1 MRMNKKII
9 ASLLTLGLVLGP
21 VSGAVHVSYATE
33 ASTEKI
39 NTEKALKMID
49 RIKGYDKYYDQ
60 FKEKTDY
67 RLADSKKRDELDNA
81 IKDASDYAKN
91 YEVDLDVLRNH
102 INKIELGINACVSD
116 SSENQKN
123 LKKIILGS
131 RKLLAKNESKKET
144 DEYKQLG
151 EKINNAI
158 DVLKID
164 KIGTSDYDKFLKA
177 NNELVDSF
185 KKAKGKFE
193 DNNTYFD
200 IKDEEISELDAELNK
215 EVKSVDD
222 FKKLLEDRKK
232 LIDTNDSFKITD
244 TYITAGEDKQKAYE
258 QAFEDLNGIKD
269 LAESSD
275 NYKKILEK
283 VRNLA
288 QAKYNIDGKD
298 LNLNTIKVAP
308 NVDDNN
314 KEIEKEIKNLRAYI
328 NDKANIN
335 KILFNEKFKDED
347 LKKSYNEVYTKALNI
362 VLGKEKLKDLKEY
375 QDLSAKLKKLSDDI
389 KAKKISDEPSKPIVK
404 TKLDILKDDLER
416 ALTFK
421 LNSSDYANAKK
432 EVKDKLDEAID
443 KANELIRKGSVTDEE
458 ASKAS
463 DAIKTALANFTKFA
477 DKTKAKEALQ
487 KLLKDTSGIRIDQ
500 IYGKD
505 EKESRDA
512 YVKARERANKL
523 VNDAQNS
530 SLEDMEKAYKD
541 FKEAVD
547 KLAEFLNTRL
557 KKLVDDDKNFRD
569 SDKYKEALKDS
580 NKEEAIKN
588 YTSRLEEAEKILK
601 EPVAD
606 ANNLNGIYQKLK
618 AARDEIRGEITSQ
631 VRKLID
637 AIAESQAFIISD
649 PYKKAASSSN
659 KNLQEAAGI
668 YKGLI
673 EKAES
678 FKKDDKLNTVEAE
691 DILDLI
697 NHARNFIEGKIS
709 EKKYLNNKNYYIL
722 KSIKNH
728 KNYKDINQASR
739 RRLEYAMKLYELK
752 DDDDEVF
759 RAIDEVMNDKDI
771 QAFYNKM
778 KDENNPNKT
787 RNDLLIELRTMVD
800 KDEDFRKGEK
810 YDKAPKKLKEDY
822 DKALAEAK
830 KIIGTEN
837 PTEKEVK
844 DAYDKLKLAI
854 DRIETRSIID
864 RRLVLLAEKFKKN
877 QLKIGNVD
885 ARKAIAA
892 KINALKENPYTTM
905 EEVDA
910 VEKELD
916 NLINPKV
923 VTTTTVVPKGQTPT
937 TTRPVSTITNPG
949 SIVKT
954 GINGMAKVGA
964 ILVVALGILIF
975 TRKKGDRK

>member
-33 ASTEKI
+33 ATSEKIDEKKGYDMIALIKANLEDFENTKKSDLFRLATSEKQEAIIKVMEESKAYLENSELGLVQLEACINAINKAYEDLVASANENLKNLKESII
-39 NTEKALKMID
+39 NTENLLKNHKNQKESNDYKELVDCIDASKEILKAKNLADIMGDELVDYNKKLTEYFEKFKKRVDDTKEYKASSAELTKLDEEINKEEEMPVD
-49 RIKGYDKYYDQ
+49 KKAEALVYDKDVLLKDH
-60 FKEKTDY
+60 KEFVDSLEF
-67 RLADSKKRDELDNA
+67 RLADQNRKNAYIEAYKAVENLDDKAKFDDVYKAVKSLALARYDIDDKDLGLKLVKISPSSKEIEEKTVEVLKKLRAHVIERDKL
-81 IKDASDYAKN
+81 
-91 YEVDLDVLRNH
+91 L
-102 INKIELGINACVSD
+102 
-116 SSENQKN
+116 KN
-123 LKKIILGS
+123 LKDE
-131 RKLLAKNESKKET
+131 KLKNE
-144 DEYKQLG
+144 YI
-151 EKINNAI
+151 EKTALAATYAINYNMGIKSNLKVYRDLNAKL
-158 DVLKID
+158 DA
-164 KIGTSDYDKFLKA
+164 LKA
-177 NNELVDSF
+177 
-185 KKAKGKFE
+185 K
-193 DNNTYFD
+193 
-200 IKDEEISELDAELNK
+200 
-215 EVKSVDD
+215 
-222 FKKLLEDRKK
+222 
-232 LIDTNDSFKITD
+232 
-244 TYITAGEDKQKAYE
+244 
-258 QAFEDLNGIKD
+258 
-269 LAESSD
+269 
-275 NYKKILEK
+275 
-283 VRNLA
+283 
-288 QAKYNIDGKD
+288 
-298 LNLNTIKVAP
+298 
-308 NVDDNN
+308 
-314 KEIEKEIKNLRAYI
+314 IEKEK
-328 NDKANIN
+328 
-335 KILFNEKFKDED
+335 
-347 LKKSYNEVYTKALNI
+347 
-362 VLGKEKLKDLKEY
+362 
-375 QDLSAKLKKLSDDI
+375 
-389 KAKKISDEPSKPIVK
+389 PSETPSQK
-404 TKLDILKDDLER
+404 TKLDILKDDLEK

-421 LNSSDYANAKK
+421 LKSSDYANAKK

-505 EKESRDA
+505 EKEARDA

-541 FKEAVD
+541 FKEVID

-588 YTSRLEEAEKILK
+588 YKKLIDDAQAELK
-601 EPVAD
+601 KVAPD
-606 ANNLNGIYQKLK
+606 ANILNNLYKKLIN
-618 AARDEIRGEITSQ
+618 ARDEINEKMSAQ
-631 VRKLID
+631 ARKLSD
-637 AIAESQAFIISD
+637 AIDESNVFLKSEQFKKSATGSDKYLKYAAEKYKSD
-649 PYKKAASSSN
+649 
-659 KNLQEAAGI
+659 
-668 YKGLI
+668 I
-673 EKAES
+673 EKAKKLKADGKLDSKEAKEVLES
-678 FKKDDKLNTVEAE
+678 L
-691 DILDLI
+691 
-697 NHARNFIEGKIS
+697 NHAKDFIEGKIS
-709 EKKYLNNKNYYIL
+709 KEKYLIFEYTKKL
-722 KSIKNH
+722 QEIKNH
-728 KNYKDINQASR
+728 KDYKTLNQAIR
-739 RRLEYAMKLYELK
+739 KRLEDVLK
-752 DDDDEVF
+752 KASEGGNEDDIF
-759 RAIDEVMNDKDI
+759 KALDEVMNDDAIK
-771 QAFYNKM
+771 AFIK
-778 KDENNPNKT
+778 KIEAEKNPSKT
-787 RNDLLIELRTMVD
+787 RNDLLIDLRTMVD
-800 KDEDFRKGEK
+800 KDEAFRAGEK
-810 YDKAPKKLKEDY
+810 YKNAPKELKADY
-822 DKALAEAK
+822 DRALEEAK
-830 KIIGTEN
+830 KIIEAEM

-854 DRIETRSIID
+854 DRIETRSFID

-892 KINALKENPYTTM
+892 KINALKENPYTTK

>member
-33 ASTEKI
+33 ATSEKIDEKKGYDMIALIKANLEDFENTKKSDLFRLATSEKQEAIIKVMEESKAYLENSELGLVQLEACINAINKAYEDLVASANENLKNLKESII
-39 NTEKALKMID
+39 NTENLLKNHKNQKESNDYKELVDCIDASKEILKAKNLADIMGDELVDYNKKLTEYFEKFKKRVDDTKEYKASSAELTKLDEEINKEEEMPVD
-49 RIKGYDKYYDQ
+49 KKAEALVYDKDVLLKDH
-60 FKEKTDY
+60 KEFVDSLEF
-67 RLADSKKRDELDNA
+67 RLADQNRKNAYIEAYKAVENLDDKAKFDDVYKAVKSLALARYDIDDKDLGLKLVKISPSSKEIEEKTVEVLKKLRAHVIERDKL
-81 IKDASDYAKN
+81 
-91 YEVDLDVLRNH
+91 L
-102 INKIELGINACVSD
+102 
-116 SSENQKN
+116 KN
-123 LKKIILGS
+123 LKDE
-131 RKLLAKNESKKET
+131 KLKNE
-144 DEYKQLG
+144 YI
-151 EKINNAI
+151 EKTALAATYAINYNMGIKSNLKVYRDLNAKL
-158 DVLKID
+158 DA
-164 KIGTSDYDKFLKA
+164 LKA
-177 NNELVDSF
+177 
-185 KKAKGKFE
+185 K
-193 DNNTYFD
+193 
-200 IKDEEISELDAELNK
+200 
-215 EVKSVDD
+215 
-222 FKKLLEDRKK
+222 
-232 LIDTNDSFKITD
+232 
-244 TYITAGEDKQKAYE
+244 
-258 QAFEDLNGIKD
+258 
-269 LAESSD
+269 
-275 NYKKILEK
+275 
-283 VRNLA
+283 
-288 QAKYNIDGKD
+288 
-298 LNLNTIKVAP
+298 
-308 NVDDNN
+308 
-314 KEIEKEIKNLRAYI
+314 IEKEK
-328 NDKANIN
+328 
-335 KILFNEKFKDED
+335 
-347 LKKSYNEVYTKALNI
+347 
-362 VLGKEKLKDLKEY
+362 
-375 QDLSAKLKKLSDDI
+375 
-389 KAKKISDEPSKPIVK
+389 PSETPSQK

-618 AARDEIRGEITSQ
+618 AARDEINGVIKTSWG
-631 VRKLID
+631 RKLSD
-637 AIAESQAFIISD
+637 AIVDGYAFMADATYQKAAISSNSNLKDAAKNYKILIETAEA
-649 PYKKAASSSN
+649 YKKAGKLDTEDA
-659 KNLQEAAGI
+659 
-668 YKGLI
+668 
-673 EKAES
+673 
-678 FKKDDKLNTVEAE
+678 KDL
-691 DILDLI
+691 LDAI
-697 NHARNFIEGKIS
+697 NHAKDFMEGKIS
-709 EKKYLNNKNYYIL
+709 EKKYLNNKNYHIL
-722 KSIKNH
+722 KALTKT
-728 KNYKDINQASR
+728 KGYKENINQATR
-739 RRLEYAMKLYELK
+739 DRIEKALKLYEENG
-752 DDDDEVF
+752 DEE
-759 RAIDEVMNDKDI
+759 AIYKAFGEVMNDDAVKSFI
-771 QAFYNKM
+771 QKIEAEK
-778 KDENNPNKT
+778 NPSKT
-787 RNDLLIELRTMVD
+787 RDNLLIKLRTMVD
-800 KDEDFRKGEK
+800 KDEAFRAGEK
-810 YDKAPKKLKEDY
+810 YKNAPKELKADY
-822 DKALAEAK
+822 DRALEEAK
-830 KIIGTEN
+830 KIIEAEM

-877 QLKIGNVD
+877 QLKIGNVE